1 VSSRPALSR
10 PTSWFGSMTNRASAR
25 RVPETTQDSGPHLP
39 PSPMDVDYEMGRT
52 SFIGATSG
60 FPDPVPTPR
69 STFGAPPSSS
79 VMSSAVFPQTAG
91 SSSSSSSSLSSSSST
106 STTSNML
113 DSYSLATGESQ
124 SFRGATR
131 TNVGSLGSRP
141 HGTTHSN
148 SAATPHFGSLNM
160 DGGLDSRS
168 GSTRSSY
175 VRPGGPGTSGPPPW
189 WR

>member
-25 RVPETTQDSGPHLP
+25 RVPETTQYSGPRFP
-39 PSPMDVDYEMGRT
+39 SSPMEVDYEIDRT

-60 FPDPVPTPR
+60 FHDPAPAPR
-69 STFGAPPSSS
+69 SAFGVPPSSS
-79 VMSSAVFPQTAG
+79 AMSSAVFPQTA
-91 SSSSSSSSLSSSSST
+91 SSSSSSSSSSST
-106 STTSNML
+106 STTSNIL
-113 DSYSLATGESQ
+113 DSYSLTPGELQ
-124 SFRGATR
+124 SFHGTTR
-131 TNVGSLGSRP
+131 ANVGSLGSRP
-141 HGTTHSN
+141 HGTAHPN
-148 SAATPHFGSLNM
+148 NAAPPHFGSFNM

-168 GSTRSSY
+168 SLPRSGY

>member
-25 RVPETTQDSGPHLP
+25 RVPETTQDSGPEFLS
-39 PSPMDVDYEMGRT
+39 SPMEVDYEIGRT

-60 FPDPVPTPR
+60 FHDPAPAPR
-69 STFGAPPSSS
+69 STFGVPPSSS
-79 VMSSAVFPQTAG
+79 AMSSAVFPQTAG
-91 SSSSSSSSLSSSSST
+91 SSSSSSSST

-113 DSYSLATGESQ
+113 DSYSLAAGELQ
-124 SFRGATR
+124 SFHGTTR
-131 TNVGSLGSRP
+131 ANVGSLGSRP
-141 HGTTHSN
+141 HGTAHPN
-148 SAATPHFGSLNM
+148 NAAPPHFGSFNM

-168 GSTRSSY
+168 SSTRY
-175 VRPGGPGTSGPPPW
+175 VRPGGPPPPW